1 MATKTPVRS
10 IVLALVV
17 GVLLPLAPLI
27 TSTAQVPTTVNLA
40 AQTSYDAYG
49 YDYAGRRFNG
59 LYENADRDTSN
70 NTGDPTALQMEWSD
84 GLNLLYP
91 EISQPG
97 SWVTNFQKGTY
108 VGQDGNTYRW
118 SYSVKLTY
126 TGSGS
131 PVLGYFTKAQ
141 ETYVDAAGTG
151 ATPQYR
157 PPVLP
162 APGP

>member
-1 MATKTPVRS
+1 MKIGCGLFLPGV
-10 IVLALVV
+10 
-17 GVLLPLAPLI
+17 VLLAFVGAAMPPSAFAQAP
-27 TSTAQVPTTVNLA
+27 SPQQA
-40 AQTSYDAYG
+40 YDAYG
-49 YDYAGRRFNG
+49 YSYEGRRFNG

-70 NTGDPTALQMEWSD
+70 NTGDPTRLQMEWSD
-84 GLNLLYP
+84 GFNVLSP

-97 SWVTNFQKGTY
+97 AWATNFQKGTY

-131 PVLGYFTKAQ
+131 PVLGYFTKEQ
-141 ETYVDAAGTG
+141 ETYVDAAGTS

-162 APGP
+162 APGS